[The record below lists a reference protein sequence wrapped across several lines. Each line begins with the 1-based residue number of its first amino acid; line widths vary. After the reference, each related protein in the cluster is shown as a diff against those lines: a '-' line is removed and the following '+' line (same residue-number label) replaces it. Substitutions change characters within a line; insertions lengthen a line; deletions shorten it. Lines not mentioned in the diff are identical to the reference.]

1 MNKKIF
7 FLLRTLLYSFFLI
20 IIFKTILELATSFQ
34 YKFELPLPL
43 VVLHCMP
50 PLISY
55 ITAPLWINVLFFINI
70 LFIILEPLYIKKFNF
85 KLSIILGVIHI
96 FLNSLILIYLL
107 LNFNLIEI
115 DRNIFLPVLEIY
127 YYKLTFFLFI
137 TYFIILIYN
146 IYSKLKFIRKNV
158 TF

>member
-70 LFIILEPLYIKKFNF
+70 LFIILEALYIKKFNF
-85 KLSIILGVIHI
+85 KLSIILSVIHI

-115 DRNIFLPVLEIY
+115 DRNIFLPVSEIY

-137 TYFIILIYN
+137 TYFTILIYN

>member
-70 LFIILEPLYIKKFNF
+70 LFIILEALYIKKFNF
-85 KLSIILGVIHI
+85 KLSIILSVIHI

-115 DRNIFLPVLEIY
+115 DRNIFLPFSEIY

-137 TYFIILIYN
+137 TYFTILIYN

>member
-7 FLLRTLLYSFFLI
+7 FLLKTLLYSLLLI

-55 ITAPLWINVLFFINI
+55 ITAPLWMNVLFFINI
-70 LFIILEPLYIKKFNF
+70 LLIILEPLYIKKFNF
-85 KLSIILGVIHI
+85 KLNIILCVIHI
-96 FLNSLILIYLL
+96 FLNSLILIYLF
-107 LNFNLIEI
+107 LNFKLIEI
-115 DRNIFLPVLEIY
+115 DRNIFLPISEIY

-146 IYSKLKFIRKNV
+146 VYSKLKFISKNLA
-158 TF
+158 F